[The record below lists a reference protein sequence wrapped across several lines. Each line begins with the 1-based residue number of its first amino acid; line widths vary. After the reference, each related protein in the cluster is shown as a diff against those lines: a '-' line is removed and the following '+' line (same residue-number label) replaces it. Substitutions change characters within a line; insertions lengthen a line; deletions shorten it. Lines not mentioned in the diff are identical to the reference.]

1 MISAM
6 SLPTDPGLID
16 TKYCLLNWK
25 LPYPVLLLEI
35 NKPHFYKQFGS
46 VSASSIKIEK
56 PGYTMEFTP
65 NKSLI
70 DEPRMITEINTKYK
84 LYKLSNKL
92 LYNPVCAN
100 EEDIGQVAVM
110 TRWFDSTISGE
121 HKWNQFKPSL
131 ETNHVT

>member
-1 MISAM
+1 
-6 SLPTDPGLID
+6 
-16 TKYCLLNWK
+16 
-25 LPYPVLLLEI
+25 
-35 NKPHFYKQFGS
+35 
-46 VSASSIKIEK
+46 
-56 PGYTMEFTP
+56 MESPP

-70 DEPRMITEINTKYK
+70 DEPRMITEINTK
-84 LYKLSNKL
+84 YKLSNKL

-121 HKWNQFKPSL
+121 NKWNQFKPNL